1 MDSMNI
7 HAYEMAN
14 DNEGHYAD
22 TVKRIESGRIVRGK
36 VVSQKSDSIIVDVGY
51 KSEGIIPIAEFS
63 SDEISRLKEG
73 DLIEVFVERV
83 NEKEEVI
90 TLSRDKAR
98 KIIAMRSLIEFYQK
112 KIPVEGKVI
121 EKTKGG
127 LYVDINGIKAFLPAS
142 HIDIKKPKDI
152 EQYIGQSIPLRIISI
167 SQKSSNLTASFEQ
180 ISKITPIVSRRV
192 ILEEER
198 RIKKERTLKLLKEGN
213 LIKGIVKN
221 ITDYG
226 VFVDLGGIDGLLHIS
241 DISWRRVGHP
251 SEFFSIGDEREF
263 IVLKYDEASEKVCL
277 GYKQKKPDP
286 WLTVEE
292 RYSTGLKIKGKVVNI
307 TDYGI
312 FVEIE
317 DGLEGLIHFTELDW
331 TNRPKHP
338 SKYAS
343 IGDEIEALIINL
355 NKNERKLSLSLKQL
369 KPKPWDLVGQNYKLG
384 QRVYG
389 RIKTLTDFGAFIRL
403 PEGVDGLIHISD
415 ISWTKHIKHPSE
427 VLKKGQ
433 KVEAVVLSLEPE
445 KERISL
451 GIKQLVP
458 DPWINDIP
466 VKYRLGMEFTGK
478 VVSITDFGIFV
489 EINNEVEGLVY
500 SSEIDTSKEIKKGDE
515 IIVKIIKVNIE
526 DRKIGLSMKNL
537 SRDGYEN

>member
-1 MDSMNI
+1 M
-7 HAYEMAN
+7 HAYEMTN
-14 DNEGHYAD
+14 YNEGHYAD
-22 TVKRIESGRIVRGK
+22 TVKRVESGGIVRGK
-36 VVSQKSDSIIVDVGY
+36 VVSLKSDSVVVDVGY

-63 SDEISRLKEG
+63 SDELSRLKEG
-73 DLIEVFVERV
+73 DLIEVFIERV
-83 NEKEEVI
+83 NGKEEVI
-90 TLSRDKAR
+90 TLSRDKAK
-98 KIIAMRSLIEFYQK
+98 KIIAMRNLMDLYQK
-112 KIPVEGKVI
+112 KMPVEGKII

-127 LYVDINGIKAFLPAS
+127 LFVDVNGIKAFLPTS
-142 HIDIKKPKDI
+142 HIDIKVAKDI
-152 EQYIGQSIPLRIISI
+152 EQYIGQSISLRIISI
-167 SQKSSNLTASFEQ
+167 SPKKSNLIASFEQ

-198 RIKKERTLKLLKEGN
+198 KIKKEETLKLLKEGA
-213 LIKGIVKN
+213 LLKGIVKN

-251 SEFFSIGDEREF
+251 SEFFSIGDEKEF
-263 IVLKYDEASEKVCL
+263 IVLKYDETSEKVSL

-292 RYSTGLKIKGKVVNI
+292 KYSTGLKIKGKVVNI

-331 TNRPKHP
+331 TNRQKHP

-343 IGDEIEALIINL
+343 IGDDIEAVIINL
-355 NKNERKLSLSLKQL
+355 NKNERRLSLSLKQL

-384 QRVYG
+384 QKVVGRV
-389 RIKTLTDFGAFIRL
+389 KTLTDFGAFIRL
-403 PEGVDGLIHISD
+403 PEGVDGLVHISD

-427 VLKKGQ
+427 ALNKGQ

-445 KERISL
+445 KERMSL

-466 VKYRLGMEFTGK
+466 ARYRLGMEFKGK
-478 VVSITDFGIFV
+478 VRSITDFGIFV

-500 SSEIDTSKEIKKGDE
+500 SSEIDASQEIKKGDE
-515 IIVKIIKVNIE
+515 IKVKIIKINIQ

-537 SRDGYEN
+537 TQEGYENQN